1 MLELAG
7 ALTAVKRARGRL
19 LGSGI
24 EGASEGAAPILARK
38 PPGCCVATVKR
49 R

>member
-24 EGASEGAAPILARK
+24 EGAAPILARK

-49 R
+49 W